1 MKTAINALRERDEGN
16 GLGMV
21 STRAHVLEQKMYE
34 CDLRDPYLKT
44 WLRVRQAWEA
54 LERAMEMELERLP
67 ATLSQIDILLIL
79 RGNSVPL
86 TPTQIASY
94 MFRAQHS
101 VSGLI
106 TRMERAGY
114 VKKVRSKKDRRLVEV
129 VMQPKG
135 EELVSRALASGF
147 HYARRIVEASLTE
160 EEIKRLDV
168 PLKKLRDGALLEMGL
183 TTRPLPNR
191 AASHNWWK
199 FGTNTNAIIHIA

>member
-21 STRAHVLEQKMYE
+21 STRAHVLEEKMYE
-34 CDLRDPYLKT
+34 WNLRDPYFKV
-44 WLRVRQAWEA
+44 WLRMRQVWEA
-54 LERAMEMELERLP
+54 LERAMEMEPLP
-67 ATLSQIDILLIL
+67 ATLSQIDILMIL
-79 RGNSVPL
+79 RGSSVPL

-94 MFRAQHS
+94 IFRAQHS

-147 HYARRIVEASLTE
+147 RYARRIVEASLTE

-199 FGTNTNAIIHIA
+199 FGTI

>member
-1 MKTAINALRERDEGN
+1 
-16 GLGMV
+16 
-21 STRAHVLEQKMYE
+21 MYE
-34 CDLRDPYLKT
+34 WNLRDPYFKV
-44 WLRVRQAWEA
+44 WLRMRQVWEA
-54 LERAMEMELERLP
+54 LERAMEMEPLP
-67 ATLSQIDILLIL
+67 ATLSQIDILMIL
-79 RGNSVPL
+79 RGSSVPL

-94 MFRAQHS
+94 IFRAQHS